1 MNETGSSVVVPG
13 AAAIDVYGREDGLP
27 PALSGH
33 NQYWLWGLCGYDG
46 ALIIHVGGDPER
58 CRMICG
64 SIEIADRT
72 DSLFA
77 MPYEHGKPIFICR
90 DLRVPLEKSRGGLK
104 RYR

>member
-27 PALSGH
+27 RALSGH
-33 NQYWLWGLCGYDG
+33 NQYWLWGPRSG

-58 CRMICG
+58 WRRICG

-90 DLRVPLEKSRGGLK
+90 DLRVPLEKLWGGLK